1 MLSEAIP
8 AAADESSQNAE
19 TSNMSSLSRSD
30 LSALHMCILG
40 PCPVTTKKVIRAT
53 LSSLQTDV
61 YGWQE
66 SGIVCPDPG
75 WVRVGG
81 GVVLYVTQRL
91 APAQERL
98 SSLFLIDA
106 IRYRVVVIEKSKRAT
121 NPTSLACNLFRSSY
135 QSY

>member
-1 MLSEAIP
+1 M
-8 AAADESSQNAE
+8 
-19 TSNMSSLSRSD
+19 
-30 LSALHMCILG
+30 
-40 PCPVTTKKVIRAT
+40 PCHNKEGDKVRAT
-53 LSSLQTDV
+53 LSSPQTDV

-106 IRYRVVVIEKSKRAT
+106 IRYRVLVIEKSKRAT